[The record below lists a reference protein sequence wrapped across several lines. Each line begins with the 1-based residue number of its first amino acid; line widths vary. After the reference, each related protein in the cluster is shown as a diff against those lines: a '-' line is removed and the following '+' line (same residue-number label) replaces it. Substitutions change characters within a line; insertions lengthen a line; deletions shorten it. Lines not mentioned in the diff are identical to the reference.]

1 MLTSYFTSARSDLG
15 NEALL
20 PVITAVVLGGA
31 SILGGSGTVIGTL
44 LAGLVVGFLRQ
55 GLLALGV
62 TSDVVPVVVG
72 GLLIAIVAAKLFT
85 ADLNLQRRNRRTYR
99 TLKAVENMLVRQS
112 VK

>member
-15 NEALL
+15 SEALL

-44 LAGLVVGFLRQ
+44 LAGLVVGYLRQ

-72 GLLIAIVAAKLFT
+72 GLLIGIVAAKLMT
-85 ADLNLQRRNRRTYR
+85 ADISLKRRNRRTYR
-99 TLKAVENMLVRQS
+99 ILKAVESMPGKEGAS
-112 VK
+112 